1 MRSRFHSAA
10 AMVAALLVALPFCAQ
25 AQVPPPLQAST
36 FDKIFDFD
44 RALVD
49 RVKLKVLLVHDAAG
63 RDAAVALQQ
72 AFSVAAI
79 AAEPVPLSAAV
90 ARFGEG
96 TVAYVWPATAT
107 PDLLKAAATA
117 RVLTIAGEAALA
129 EQGKVSVG
137 LGMRGDKADI
147 VVNLDRVGQEG
158 HDFSA
163 QLLKFARVLR
173 GGVQVSA
180 GGGPSSEDPAPV
192 LVGLTKPNY
201 PPVAQRLRL
210 EGDVVLR
217 LSIDATGKVT
227 DVALVKGL
235 GRGGID
241 EAAIA
246 AAKGARFKPA
256 TKNGVAVPSTYL
268 LVIPFRL

>member
-1 MRSRFHSAA
+1 MA
-10 AMVAALLVALPFCAQ
+10 AALLVVLPVCAQ
-25 AQVPPPLQAST
+25 APVPPPLQAST

-49 RVKLKVLLVHDAAG
+49 RVKLKVLLVHDGAG

-72 AFSVAAI
+72 AFAAAAI
-79 AAEPVPLSAAV
+79 AAEPVPLQGAA

-96 TVAYVWPATAT
+96 TVVYLWPATAT
-107 PDLLKAAATA
+107 PELLKAAAAA
-117 RVLTIAGEAALA
+117 RVLTIAGDATLA

-137 LGMRGDKADI
+137 LAMRGDKADI
-147 VVNLDRVGQEG
+147 VVNLYRVGQEG

-173 GGVQVSA
+173 GGVLVSA
-180 GGGPSSEDPAPV
+180 GGGGGSEDPVPV

-210 EGDVVLR
+210 EGDVVMR
-217 LSIDATGKVT
+217 LSVDATGKVT
-227 DVALVKGL
+227 DVVLVKGL

-241 EAAIA
+241 EVAMA

>member
-1 MRSRFHSAA
+1 
-10 AMVAALLVALPFCAQ
+10 MVAALLVALPACAQ
-25 AQVPPPLQAST
+25 AQVSPPLQAST

-72 AFSVAAI
+72 AFSAAAI

-96 TVAYVWPATAT
+96 MVAYVWPTTAT

-117 RVLTIAGEAALA
+117 RVLTIAGDAALA

-180 GGGPSSEDPAPV
+180 GGGGGEDPVPV

-201 PPVAQRLRL
+201 PPVAQRLRV

-227 DVALVKGL
+227 NVVLVKGL